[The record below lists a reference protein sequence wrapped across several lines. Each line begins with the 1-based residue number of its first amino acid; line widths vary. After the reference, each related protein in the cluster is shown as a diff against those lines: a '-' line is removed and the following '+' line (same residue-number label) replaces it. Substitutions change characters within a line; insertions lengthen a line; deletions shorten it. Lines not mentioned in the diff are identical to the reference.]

1 MYRIGEFSYLCECTI
16 KTLRHYEKMGIL
28 IPKEVDD
35 FTGYRY
41 YSDDQVNT
49 YHNIKTLQEAGF
61 TLKEIKNI
69 FDNPKDDNIVKEV
82 KKLTEEYQDKLEK
95 LEEIKNKLR
104 GGVYMELIKNPIFVM
119 IGEFKELKTRDDYKN
134 ELNKIDEIVNEK
146 NFNDLPSVLISYE
159 VGFKE
164 NDITCFIGRVLSD
177 DLKTNYSF
185 INITCFFTN

>member
-16 KTLRHYEKMGIL
+16 KTLRHYEKIGIL

-41 YSDDQVNT
+41 YSDEQVNT
-49 YHNIKTLQEAGF
+49 YHNIKMLQEAGF

-69 FDNPKDDNIVKEV
+69 LDNPKDNNIVKEV
-82 KKLTEEYQDKLEK
+82 KKLTEEYQDKLKK

-119 IGEFKELKTRDDYKN
+119 IGEFKELKTRDDFKK
-134 ELNKIDEIVNEK
+134 ELDAIDKKVGTNYR
-146 NFNDLPSVLISYE
+146 NFSKLPSVLISYE

-164 NDITCFIGRVLSD
+164 D
-177 DLKTNYSF
+177 
-185 INITCFFTN
+185 NITCFYR